1 MLQKAEID
9 FYRKHHISLPRKHPD
24 IRHEERMKLRPGRT
38 LYLRNCDC
46 CGKEILSVYPVETH
60 GNVSA
65 DDNASVDDNLSG

>member
-38 LYLRNCDC
+38 LYLRKCDC
-46 CGKEILSVYPVETH
+46 CSKEMLSVYDKQVGKLVYCESCYQKEVY
-60 GNVSA
+60 G
-65 DDNASVDDNLSG
+65 